1 MFVFPET
8 ASCTCPFNYFP
19 IQAKQVNKLKSFI
32 CDLVMGTIKHINK
45 TNLRRVA
52 VLSCN
57 IYCKIEIIF
66 LTKTNQENS
75 DLGQ

>member
-32 CDLVMGTIKHINK
+32 YDLVMGTIKHINK
-45 TNLRRVA
+45 TNLGRVGRRCPLLRHIVK
-52 VLSCN
+52 L
-57 IYCKIEIIF
+57 I
-66 LTKTNQENS
+66 
-75 DLGQ
+75 